1 MNKKNFVIVWGER
14 PCRKKK
20 KKKKKALLGKSI
32 VIFLLQNIP
41 RTFLTE
47 TFLVFTIHSGME
59 D

>member
-20 KKKKKALLGKSI
+20 KKKKTLLGKSI

-47 TFLVFTIHSGME
+47 TFLVFTIHSEME

>member
-1 MNKKNFVIVWGER
+1 MNKKTLLLFGGKGPEGKKN
-14 PCRKKK
+14 KKK
-20 KKKKKALLGKSI
+20 TLLGKSI

-47 TFLVFTIHSGME
+47 TFLVFTIHSEME